1 MTPETKDADVLEE
14 LVGAL
19 PPHLRENFEEADRY
33 LRETYQMSPG
43 ISVLVRM
50 WIAAGRPKRIAEE
63 FEKGVM
69 DIKHRGLTPNREGY
83 FDEDD
88 F

>member
-1 MTPETKDADVLEE
+1 
-14 LVGAL
+14 
-19 PPHLRENFEEADRY
+19 
-33 LRETYQMSPG
+33 MSPG
-43 ISVLVRM
+43 IPVLVRM

-63 FEKGVM
+63 FERGVM